1 MNKREELA
9 TYKSLVHYILA
20 KDERARNS
28 DSYLYM
34 KVLSMVAEKN
44 GINLDAISVPFFLLN
59 MQGKEFPP
67 FETVRR
73 NRQKLQREYPEL
85 QAKEE
90 IQQYRDEN
98 EKVHREFAR
107 SGA

>member
-9 TYKSLVHYILA
+9 TYKSLVKHILE
-20 KDERARNS
+20 KDDKARNS

-34 KVLSMVAEKN
+34 QVLSVIADN
-44 GINLDAISVPFFLLN
+44 HGINLASISVPYFLLHL
-59 MQGKEFPP
+59 QGKEFPP

-85 QAKEE
+85 QASKAVKE
-90 IQQYRDEN
+90 YREEN
-98 EKVHREFAR
+98 EKVHREYAR

>member
-9 TYKSLVHYILA
+9 TYKALVQYILEN
-20 KDERARNS
+20 DERARNS

-34 KVLSMVAEKN
+34 KVLSVVAERN
-44 GINLDAISVPFFLLN
+44 GINLDKISVPFFLAYL
-59 MQGKEFPP
+59 QGKEFPP

-85 QAKEE
+85 QANKVVKE
-90 IQQYRDEN
+90 YRAEN
-98 EKVHREFAR
+98 ENVHREYAR

>member
-1 MNKREELA
+1 MNKLEELA
-9 TYKSLVHYILA
+9 TYKALVHHILST
-20 KDERARNS
+20 DERARNS

-59 MQGKEFPP
+59 LQGKEFPP

-73 NRQKLQREYPEL
+73 NRQLLQHDFPEL
-85 QAKEE
+85 QGSKDIKA
-90 IQQYRDEN
+90 YREEN
-98 EKVHREFAR
+98 EKVHREYAR